1 MKTKV
6 ECVRIIDNVKEN
18 FDPSVKNRWLV
29 DYFSNRASFGWVT
42 KSFSSRDAARRF
54 RRSLRN
60 KETN

>member
-6 ECVRIIDNVKEN
+6 QFVRLVDSIKEGYN
-18 FDPSVKNRWLV
+18 FEKRWVV
-29 DYFSNRASFGWVT
+29 DYFSNRAKFGWVT
-42 KSFSSRDAARRF
+42 RQFSSRDAARRF